1 MRKLFLYIVA
11 VILSISSYAQVTI
24 GTVNP
29 GPYGKGSSVCVPFR
43 LDATNWCGAP
53 NNKFELW
60 ISASGFTAN
69 DSIKIGTYNSAWARF
84 INGLIPA
91 NYATFGSHSYKVKTT
106 SPATEVISTGTI
118 SIVDATGPSAAVN
131 LATGQQG
138 TLTLV
143 ADTAYGGC
151 GTPSSLQL
159 NFFKNASN
167 ASTVTGSVYNES
179 SDNVSQSNLTF
190 TSGSA
195 TVVNLTT
202 AYYTLNVL
210 SVDANGNKSTRGYL
224 LTNTRTNLNIGVSGS
239 LQGCMPESLPIQISV
254 TGTSGIEFNHPS
266 SIYKINWGDNQVDS
280 FTHCDL
286 MSRRVGNTITLY
298 HDYLNASCG
307 QPNDRY
313 RLEISIKSGILSQ
326 TSGANGTSSCAI
338 QPTFPIET
346 FAYIYRKPIA
356 AFTSPAYACVNSSV
370 TFSNTTT
377 SGLNSNCADN
387 ADFTWT
393 INGVVVQGPGLTRN
407 LTHVFT
413 SPGQYTIE
421 LTSNNYTCDP
431 TTATRTIC
439 IEPIP
444 APAFDIMSGGVLAT
458 SICTGQI
465 LTLQD
470 NSNMVGLVC
479 KNPTYLWSVSPN
491 SGFSFVGGT
500 SASSTNPQI
509 QFSVAGTYT
518 ITQQIT
524 NSCGTRTT
532 SQTITVQG
540 TPSVTFPNTS
550 YIYCTLP
557 NPSLTA
563 DFSLSPHRP
572 TYSAAP
578 YAPTSFTWTVT
589 GTGVTGSDYAFVS
602 GTTSSSQFPIIQFT
616 SYKDYTITV
625 TVNGDCSGS
634 NSSTYTISVRE
645 IPVLTAPTAQSIC
658 SESAFT
664 SVVLSANLN
673 GTTFA
678 WTAAAT
684 NSITGFTTP
693 GSGGTINGVTLTNP
707 TNTSG
712 TVTYVITPTL
722 ATCNGATQNFVVTVN
737 PKPKI
742 ANATRVICSGETFTF
757 SATNNQPTTIVP
769 TNTTYTWTVV
779 DNANVTGESSQSSA
793 QSSVSQTLTNTTNVA
808 QQVVYTVTPTSGAT
822 GNCVGNTFTVT
833 VTINPKASISNL
845 TTQICSGQSFTVT
858 PGGGNDLIPSATLYS
873 WSAPTVTG
881 GLTGGAAASNQTT
894 VNGTLSNPT
903 SSAQT
908 ATYTVTPTSGN
919 CTGPTFTVTV
929 TVNPLP
935 TLSVTAT
942 PTAICTGQS
951 SQLSVTGADTYSWSP
966 ATGLS
971 ATTGTPVTATL
982 TNNTSSNTT
991 TTYTVTGTFTATG
1004 CIRSATT
1011 TITVY
1016 PLPTVN
1022 AGQDLTLCNQPIGT
1036 QLTGTPSGGTWSGT
1050 NITSGGVFTPNG
1062 TGTFTVTY
1070 SYTNPTT
1077 GCTNTDQAVI
1087 TVINPTNANAG
1098 ADRSFCLN
1106 SGNQTLTGT
1115 PNGGTWSGTNVT
1127 SAGVFSP
1134 TQVGS
1139 FTLTYSFG
1147 TGTCQTSDQ
1156 VVITVYES
1164 PVIPAQSQT
1173 ICSEGTFTVSPV
1185 DNGSTTI
1192 VPTNTTFT
1200 WTVATNTNVSGQ
1212 SAQATPQ
1219 SSISQ
1224 TLTNLTNVTQT
1235 VVYTVT
1241 PTSGAQGSCVG
1252 NTFTITVTVSPK
1264 PTINAQTTSSC
1275 SGTAFTFTPANGS
1288 GNIVPTNTTYIWT
1301 APTVTGGVTGGAS
1314 GSGSAITGTLTNP
1327 TNQPQT
1333 ATYTVT
1339 PTSGSCG
1346 GSAFTLTV
1354 TVNPKPVVPAQT
1366 QEICSGGT
1374 FTVTPTDNAPTTII
1388 PSNTTYTWTVATN
1401 ASVTGQSNQTNPQS
1415 SISQTLTN
1423 NTNQVQTVV
1432 YTVTP
1437 TSGAQGSCVGST
1449 FTITV
1454 TVNPKP
1460 VVPAQSQTI
1469 CSGGTFTVTPA
1480 NAQPTTIIPTGTTYT
1495 WTVVDN
1501 PNVTG
1506 ESDQA
1511 VPQSSISQTLTNAT
1525 NQSQQVVYTVTP
1537 TSGAQGGCVGSSFT
1551 LTVTLSSRPSIANK
1565 EATIC
1570 GGTAFTV
1577 SPQNGGS
1584 EVVPAG
1590 TVYTWTV
1597 VPNANVSGESNQAT
1611 PQSTISQTLTN
1622 TTNQVQ
1628 TVVYTVTPSVNGACA
1643 GNTFTV
1649 TVTVNPTPII
1659 PAQTQTIC
1667 SGGTFTVSPVDNGST
1682 TIVPS
1687 NTTYTWTVATNT
1699 NVSGQSAQATPQSS
1713 ISQTLTNLTNV
1724 TQTVVYTVTPTS
1736 GAQGSCVGSTFT
1748 ITVTVSPKPS
1758 INAQTTSSCSGTAFT
1773 FTPANGSGN
1782 IVPTNTSYTWTTPTV
1797 TGSVTGGASGSGTSI
1812 TGTLT
1817 NPTNQPQ
1824 TATYTVT
1831 PTSGSCGGSAFTLTV
1846 TVNPKPVVPAQTQE
1860 ICSGGTFTV
1869 SLTDNATTTIIP
1881 SNTTY
1886 TWTVAANANV
1896 SGQSAQASP
1905 QSSISQTL
1913 TNNTNQVQTVV
1924 YTVTPTSGAQGSCVG
1939 STFTITVTVNPK
1951 PVVPAQSQTI
1961 CSGGTFTVTPAN
1973 AQPTTIIPTGTT
1985 YTWTVVD
1992 NPNVTGESDQASPQS
2007 SISQTLT
2014 NATNQSQQVVYTVT
2028 PTSGAQGGCVGSP
2041 FTLTV
2046 TISPKPTVQDTTT
2059 AICSGA
2065 TFTVTPTGGNGNIVP
2080 VGTTYIWTFTN
2091 NPNVSG
2097 EAVNNTQSAS
2107 ITGTLTNNTNQVQTV
2122 VYTVTPSVNGACVG
2136 NTFTVTVTVNPKPV
2150 VPVQTQTICSGAT
2163 FTINPVNNQPTTIIP
2178 ANTTYTWTVQAN
2190 NNIIGE
2196 SNQSSPQSVISQQLT
2211 NTSTTVQTVIYTVT
2225 PTSGAQ
2231 GSCVGSTFTATI
2243 TVNPDAKAQ
2252 FNIDT
2257 TIGCVPYRLRDHITL
2272 VPHINA
2278 NNQPQFRWYAD
2289 GVLIGTGA
2297 TVPNYSITQPG
2308 DTVVLKLFAKS
2319 LHGCKDD
2326 SVSVTIYTIE
2336 QPQPS
2341 FTTSVDTACGPAT
2354 ILITNT
2360 TVPIGV
2366 INGSSYSWNFGN
2378 GQTST
2383 QVQPG
2388 NITFQ
2393 PHPNHT
2399 DTTYQITLTVTT
2411 PCQTLTYRDSV
2422 LIRPRPLALFQPD
2435 TTVYCSPATMRF
2447 RNNSRGVNNA
2457 AYGSANRY
2465 IWDWGDGRRD
2475 TVTDNRT
2482 MTKLYTTGFI
2492 DTITVKLYAYNEC
2505 GVDSFAVDVV
2515 LYPATI
2521 TPSLIV
2527 FGQNTYGCAPKPVTF
2542 VNNSVGGSSYTIDF
2556 GDGSPL
2562 YITNQSN
2569 DTITHVFVNPGTY
2582 TVSMRSQNTCTDT
2595 TVYQQINVYAS
2606 PTANF
2611 TTNQNIYCARDTVR
2625 ITNTST
2631 PTGLQYLWNM
2641 GDGSPTFTGVVNPTH
2656 IYTTAGTYTI
2666 TLIAT
2671 STFSAGA
2678 SCRDTL
2684 RRQVTINPVP
2694 TAAFSSNLS
2703 TYNCAPFTLS
2713 AYATPANFNSVEWY
2727 ILSASGSVLFSTT
2740 GFTLTHLIPTAGN
2753 YQLKMIGYNAQ
2764 GCRDSLTTPF
2774 TVHTAPSVSYA
2785 VADTVYCGPS
2795 ATVNFTNTSTYSGS
2809 GTTAYQWFVNGIAQS
2824 TNPTSFTHTFTIPGT
2839 ATTPLVYTVRLVA
2852 TASVTGCAPIYERT
2866 ITMLPAGQ
2874 VNQPLS
2880 QLVCNGNTV
2889 SQTTF
2894 STLNSGGTTTYSW
2907 INSLPPIGLSAS
2919 GNGNVPSFVAINN
2932 GLAPSIATVTVTPT
2946 FSFGGRSCVGS
2957 PKDYSITVNPPAQVD
2972 QPANLIV
2979 CNEQLTSVN
2988 FTSSN
2993 IGGTTT
2999 YSWTNN
3005 NPSIGILASN
3015 TGNIAVFYAINS
3027 GSSPVVATIVVTPS
3041 YTNGGVTCSGSSKTF
3056 TITVLPTAAMDQP
3069 ADQVVCSGS
3078 TVAYSF
3084 TSPVSGGTVSYRW
3097 VNSNPTIGLASAGT
3111 GNAGSF
3117 IATNT
3122 STTPA
3127 VATITVTPTFIY
3139 NGISCDGPSK
3149 TFTITVNPN
3158 GQVQQPQSQVK
3169 CNGDLALGTRFTTLQ
3184 SGGVV
3189 SYAWTNS
3196 TPSIGLA
3203 PFGTG
3208 DIDSFRVVNSGN
3220 APVIATINVV
3230 PTFTNGGI
3238 SCSGP
3243 SKSFTITVNPTA
3255 IVNAV
3260 AAIQVCDGVRTN
3272 PIVFTSPT
3280 TGGTIVYSWVN
3291 TNTAIGLAASGIGT
3305 IPSFTAINATS
3316 VPVIATITVTP
3327 TYTNAG
3333 VSCVGTPRSFTITV
3347 LPLPQ
3352 TRFRVTPDSACAP
3365 MVVTFTNLTQYA
3377 DTYQWLLNNIQ
3388 FSTLQNP
3395 PPMVLTQAG
3404 TTYTFTLI
3412 AGNAQ
3417 GGCGPTSFS
3426 YTVRTLPTPR
3436 AQFSVNTN
3444 TADTLFACKQLSV
3457 QINNSSYLNNPGN
3470 TTGLTYQ
3477 WYLNNQLQA
3486 VSLNPVFQL
3495 QNSSYTRDSLIVIKL
3510 IVSSG
3515 AGCIDSVKRWVR
3527 LYPEPLASFVMNG
3540 GNSDCAKPRFGLVKT
3555 VQNISQVK
3563 TPGQFSWSIY
3573 NRTAASPSHGVLISN
3588 LNAATPTFTF
3598 PDNLSA
3604 ADTTY
3609 DIRLRV
3615 TSPDGCSKDTVISQ
3629 VVFARPIVNFRV
3641 TDSVS
3646 CTGNLNV
3653 SFLDLSLSPTS
3664 SITARLW
3671 NFDDGGA
3678 VSTLPAVSH
3687 IYSNYGAY
3695 FPSLYVTNARG
3706 CISDTMRKRIVVFGA
3721 PVADFTASS
3730 PVCVGTPVTFTNISQ
3745 LGWGSTQFSQM
3756 QWDFGDG
3763 NTSTLIT
3770 PTHTYLN
3777 PGTYTVS
3784 LTVKSDSSCVAKTKT
3799 MTITISGKP
3808 KADFIY
3814 SNSCVGAPVQF
3825 TNLSTGGFGE
3835 SGYSVVGW
3843 SFGNGLES
3851 LQTNPVI
3858 TYQNPG
3864 TYTAQLIVSGISCP
3878 QLRDTARKT
3887 ITVTVPRRD
3896 SIYPRIFASKL
3907 NRFTMSAVPGGVSY
3921 LWVPPIGLSHP
3932 TRAVTD
3938 AYYLPADPQKILYT
3952 ISIKDTSGCVNNDQ
3966 QEVWIFDKPDVY
3978 APTAFTPNN
3987 DGAND
3992 VFIPFYINIKSL
4004 ESFRIFNR
4012 WGVKIFETNNMS
4024 KNWDGTINGVRAPL
4038 ETYTWVVECYDVNG
4052 VKITRKGMVSLIRN

>member
-1 MRKLFLYIVA
+1 MKKVYLYIVSLLVA
-11 VILSISSYAQVTI
+11 LNSFGQVTI

-43 LDATNWCGAP
+43 LDATNWCGGP
-53 NNKFELW
+53 TNKFELW
-60 ISASGFTAN
+60 ISASGFTTN
-69 DSIKIGTYNSAWARF
+69 DSIKIGTYNSSWARF

-91 NYATFGSHSYKVKTT
+91 NYSTFGSHSYKVKTT
-106 SPATEVISTGTI
+106 SPATEVLSTGTI

-143 ADTAYGGC
+143 ADTSYGGC

-179 SDNVSQSNLTF
+179 ADIVSQSNLTF

-195 TVVNLTT
+195 TVINLTT

-224 LTNTRTNLNIGVSGS
+224 LTNTKTNLNIGVSGS

-254 TGTSGIEFNHPS
+254 TGISGIESNHPAC
-266 SIYKINWGDNQVDS
+266 IYKINWGDNVIDS

-286 MSRRVGNTITLY
+286 MSRRIGNTITINHNY
-298 HDYLNASCG
+298 QNASCG
-307 QPNDRY
+307 LPNDRY
-313 RLEISIKSGILSQ
+313 RLEISVKSGILSQ

-346 FAYIYRKPIA
+346 FAYIYSKPIA

-393 INGVVVQGPGLTRN
+393 INGVVVQGPGPTRN

-413 SPGQYTIE
+413 SPGQYTVE

-458 SICTGQI
+458 SICTGQT

-500 SASSTNPQI
+500 TASSTNPQI

-589 GTGVTGSDYAFVS
+589 GTGVTSSDYAFVS

-625 TVNGDCSGS
+625 TVNGNCSGS

-645 IPVLTAPTAQSIC
+645 KPVLTAPTAQSIC

-678 WTAAAT
+678 WTVAAT

-712 TVTYVITPTL
+712 TVTYTITPTL

-742 ANATRVICSGETFTF
+742 ANTTRVICSGDAFTFTA
-757 SATNNQPTTIVP
+757 SNNPPTTIIP
-769 TNTTYTWTVV
+769 STTTYTWTVV
-779 DNANVTGESSQSSA
+779 DNANITGESNQSTP
-793 QSSVSQTLTNTTNVA
+793 QPNVSQTLTNTTNVA
-808 QQVVYTVTPTSGAT
+808 QQVVYTVTPTSTAT
-822 GNCVGNTFTVT
+822 GACVGNTFTITVT
-833 VTINPKASISNL
+833 VNPKASISDK
-845 TTQICSGQSFTVT
+845 TTQVCSGIGFTVT
-858 PGGGNDLIPSATLYS
+858 PGGGADLIPSATLYS

-894 VNGTLSNPT
+894 VNGTLTNPT
-903 SSAQT
+903 NSAQT

-935 TLSVTAT
+935 PLSVTAS

-951 SQLSVTGADTYSWSP
+951 SQLTATGADTYSWSP
-966 ATGLS
+966 STGLS
-971 ATTGTPVTATL
+971 ATTGSPVTATL
-982 TNNTSSNTT
+982 TNNTNSNTT
-991 TTYTVTGTFTATG
+991 TTYTITGTFTATG
-1004 CIRSATT
+1004 CTKNVTT

-1050 NITSGGVFTPNG
+1050 NITSSGLFTPNG
-1062 TGTFTVTY
+1062 TGSFTVTY

-1087 TVINPTNANAG
+1087 TVINPTNADAG
-1098 ADRSFCLN
+1098 VDRSFCAN
-1106 SGNQTLTGT
+1106 SGSQTLTGT
-1115 PNGGTWSGTNVT
+1115 PNGGTWSGSAYVT

-1134 TQVGS
+1134 TQVGTY
-1139 FTLTYSFG
+1139 TLTYSFG
-1147 TGTCQTSDQ
+1147 TGTCLTSDQ
-1156 VVITVYES
+1156 MVVTVNPK
-1164 PVIPAQSQT
+1164 PVVPAQTQT
-1173 ICSEGTFTVSPV
+1173 ICSEGTFTVTPV
-1185 DNGSTTI
+1185 DNAPTTI
-1192 VPTNTTFT
+1192 IPTNTTYT
-1200 WTVATNTNVSGQ
+1200 WTVATNTNVTGQ
-1212 SAQATPQ
+1212 SNQPTAQ

-1224 TLTNLTNVTQT
+1224 TLTNLTNQVQT

-1252 NTFTITVTVSPK
+1252 NTFTITVTVNPK
-1264 PTINAQTTSSC
+1264 PSINAQTTSSC
-1275 SGTAFTFTPANGS
+1275 SGAGFSFAPANGS
-1288 GNIVPTNTTYIWT
+1288 GNIVPTNTTYTWT

-1346 GSAFTLTV
+1346 GSSFTLTV
-1354 TVNPKPVVPAQT
+1354 TINPKPFVPAQT
-1366 QEICSGGT
+1366 ETICSGGT
-1374 FTVTPTDNAPTTII
+1374 FTVSPVDNAPTTII
-1388 PSNTTYTWTVATN
+1388 PANTRYTWTVATN
-1401 ASVTGQSNQTNPQS
+1401 ASVTGQSNQATPQS

-1423 NTNQVQTVV
+1423 LTNQVQTVV

-1437 TSGAQGSCVGST
+1437 TSGAQGGCVGST

-1460 VVPAQSQTI
+1460 VLPAQTQTI
-1469 CSGGTFTVTPA
+1469 CSGGTFTLTPA
-1480 NAQPTTIIPTGTTYT
+1480 NAQPTTIIPANTTYT

-1501 PNVTG
+1501 PSVTG

-1511 VPQSSISQTLTNAT
+1511 SPQSSISQTLTNTT

-1537 TSGAQGGCVGSSFT
+1537 TSGAQGGC
-1551 LTVTLSSRPSIANK
+1551 L
-1565 EATIC
+1565 
-1570 GGTAFTV
+1570 
-1577 SPQNGGS
+1577 
-1584 EVVPAG
+1584 
-1590 TVYTWTV
+1590 
-1597 VPNANVSGESNQAT
+1597 
-1611 PQSTISQTLTN
+1611 
-1622 TTNQVQ
+1622 
-1628 TVVYTVTPSVNGACA
+1628 
-1643 GNTFTV
+1643 GNT
-1649 TVTVNPTPII
+1649 
-1659 PAQTQTIC
+1659 
-1667 SGGTFTVSPVDNGST
+1667 
-1682 TIVPS
+1682 
-1687 NTTYTWTVATNT
+1687 
-1699 NVSGQSAQATPQSS
+1699 
-1713 ISQTLTNLTNV
+1713 
-1724 TQTVVYTVTPTS
+1724 
-1736 GAQGSCVGSTFT
+1736 
-1748 ITVTVSPKPS
+1748 
-1758 INAQTTSSCSGTAFT
+1758 
-1773 FTPANGSGN
+1773 
-1782 IVPTNTSYTWTTPTV
+1782 
-1797 TGSVTGGASGSGTSI
+1797 
-1812 TGTLT
+1812 
-1817 NPTNQPQ
+1817 
-1824 TATYTVT
+1824 
-1831 PTSGSCGGSAFTLTV
+1831 FTLTV
-1846 TVNPKPVVPAQTQE
+1846 TV
-1860 ICSGGTFTV
+1860 
-1869 SLTDNATTTIIP
+1869 
-1881 SNTTY
+1881 
-1886 TWTVAANANV
+1886 
-1896 SGQSAQASP
+1896 
-1905 QSSISQTL
+1905 
-1913 TNNTNQVQTVV
+1913 
-1924 YTVTPTSGAQGSCVG
+1924 
-1939 STFTITVTVNPK
+1939 
-1951 PVVPAQSQTI
+1951 
-1961 CSGGTFTVTPAN
+1961 
-1973 AQPTTIIPTGTT
+1973 
-1985 YTWTVVD
+1985 
-1992 NPNVTGESDQASPQS
+1992 
-2007 SISQTLT
+2007 
-2014 NATNQSQQVVYTVT
+2014 
-2028 PTSGAQGGCVGSP
+2028 
-2041 FTLTV
+2041 
-2046 TISPKPTVQDTTT
+2046 SPKPTVQDTTT
-2059 AICSGA
+2059 TICSGA
-2065 TFTVTPTGGNGNIVP
+2065 TFTVTPIGGNGNIVP

-2107 ITGTLTNNTNQVQTV
+2107 ISGTLTNNTNQVQTV
-2122 VYTVTPSVNGACVG
+2122 VYTVTPSVNGACIG

-2150 VPVQTQTICSGAT
+2150 VPAQTQTICSEGT

-2178 ANTTYTWTVQAN
+2178 ANTTYTWTVALN
-2190 NNIIGE
+2190 NNILGE
-2196 SNQSSPQSVISQQLT
+2196 SNQTNPQSVISQQLT
-2211 NTSTTVQTVIYTVT
+2211 NTSTSVQTVLYTII

-2231 GSCVGSTFTATI
+2231 GNCVGSSFNATI
-2243 TVNPDAKAQ
+2243 TVNPDARAQ

-2257 TIGCVPYRLRDHITL
+2257 TIGCVPYRLRDHVTL
-2272 VPHINA
+2272 VPHTNA
-2278 NNQPQFRWYAD
+2278 NSQPEFMWYAD

-2297 TVPNYSITQPG
+2297 TVPNYSITQPA
-2308 DTVVLKLFAKS
+2308 DTVVLKLFARS
-2319 LHGCKDD
+2319 LHGCKND
-2326 SVSVTIYTIE
+2326 SVSVTIYTIQ

-2341 FTTSVDTACGPAT
+2341 FTLSRDTACGPAS

-2360 TVPIGV
+2360 TVPLNV
-2366 INGSSYSWNFGN
+2366 INGSTYSWNFGN

-2388 NITFQ
+2388 SIVFQ
-2393 PHPNHT
+2393 PNPTRT
-2399 DTTYQITLTVTT
+2399 DTTYIITLSVTT

-2422 LIRPRPLALFQPD
+2422 LIRPQPLALFQPD
-2435 TTVYCSPATMRF
+2435 TTVYCSPANMRF

-2457 AYGSANRY
+2457 AYGASNKY

-2475 TVTDNRT
+2475 TVLDNRT

-2542 VNNSVGGSSYTIDF
+2542 VNNSVGGSSYTINF

-2562 YITNQSN
+2562 YITNRSN
-2569 DTITHVFVNPGTY
+2569 DTINHVFVNPGTY

-2656 IYTTAGTYTI
+2656 IYSTAGTYTI

-2671 STFSAGA
+2671 STFNAGA

-2684 RRQVTINPVP
+2684 QRQVTINPVP

-2727 ILSASGSVLFSTT
+2727 VLSSSGSVLFSTT

-2753 YQLKMIGYNAQ
+2753 YQVKMIGYNAQ

-2774 TVHTAPSVSYA
+2774 TVHVAPLVSFSVP
-2785 VADTVYCGPS
+2785 DTVYCGSS

-2809 GTTAYQWFVNGIAQS
+2809 GTTAYQWYVNGTLQS
-2824 TNPTSFTHTFTIPGT
+2824 TSPTAFSYLFTIPT
-2839 ATTPLVYTVRLVA
+2839 SATTPLVYTVRLVA

-2866 ITMLPAGQ
+2866 ITLLPAGQ
-2874 VNQPLS
+2874 VNQPAN
-2880 QLVCNGNTV
+2880 QLVCNGNSV
-2889 SQTTF
+2889 PQTSF
-2894 STLNSGGTTTYSW
+2894 STLNTGGTTTYAW
-2907 INSLPPIGLSAS
+2907 TNSLAAIGLTATGAGS
-2919 GNGNVPSFVAINN
+2919 VPSFTAINT
-2932 GLAPSIATVTVTPT
+2932 GFSPSIATVTVTPT
-2946 FSFGGRSCVGS
+2946 FAFGGRSCVGS
-2957 PKDYSITVNPPAQVD
+2957 PKDYTITVNPPAQVD

-2979 CNEQLTSVN
+2979 CNGQLTSVN
-2988 FTSSN
+2988 FTTSN
-2993 IGGTTT
+2993 TSGTTT

-3027 GSSPVVATIVVTPS
+3027 GTSPVVATITVTPS
-3041 YTNGGVTCSGSSKTF
+3041 YTNGGLTCTGSSKTF
-3056 TITVLPTAAMDQP
+3056 TITVLPTAEMDQP
-3069 ADQVVCSGS
+3069 ANQVACSGS
-3078 TVAYSF
+3078 TVSF
-3084 TSPVSGGTVSYRW
+3084 SFASPVTGGTVSYRW
-3097 VNSNPTIGLASAGT
+3097 VNSNPTIGLAATGT
-3111 GNAGSF
+3111 GSSGSF

-3122 STTPA
+3122 SNSPA
-3127 VATITVTPTFIY
+3127 TATITVTPTFTF
-3139 NGISCDGPSK
+3139 NGRSCDGPTK
-3149 TFTITVNPN
+3149 TFTITINPN
-3158 GQVQQPQSQVK
+3158 GQVVQPQSQVK
-3169 CNGDLALGTRFTTLQ
+3169 CNGDLALGTQFTTLL
-3184 SGGVV
+3184 SGGNVTY
-3189 SYAWTNS
+3189 SWTNS

-3208 DIDSFRVVNSGN
+3208 NIDSFRVVNTGN
-3220 APVIATINVV
+3220 APVVATITVT
-3230 PTFTNGGI
+3230 PTFTNGGV
-3238 SCSGP
+3238 SCVGP

-3255 IVNAV
+3255 TVNPV

-3272 PIVFTSPT
+3272 PIQFTSPT
-3280 TGGTIVYSWVN
+3280 TGGTIIYSWVN
-3291 TNTAIGLAASGIGT
+3291 SNTAIGLGTSGVGN
-3305 IPSFTAINATS
+3305 IPSFTAINSTS
-3316 VPVIATITVTP
+3316 VPIIATITVTP
-3327 TYTNAG
+3327 TYSNG
-3333 VSCVGTPRSFTITV
+3333 GISCTGTPRSFTITV

-3377 DTYQWLLNNIQ
+3377 DTYQWLLNNVQ
-3388 FSTLQNP
+3388 FSTLQTP
-3395 PPMVLTQAG
+3395 PPMILSQAG

-3436 AQFSVNTN
+3436 GQFSVNAN
-3444 TADTLFACKQLSV
+3444 TADTLFACKQLTA
-3457 QINNSSYLNNPGN
+3457 QINNNSYLNSPGN
-3470 TTGLTYQ
+3470 VSGLTYQ
-3477 WYLNNQLQA
+3477 WYLNNQLFSTA
-3486 VSLNPVFQL
+3486 LNPVFQL
-3495 QNSSYTRDSLIVIKL
+3495 QNNSNVRDSLIIIKL
-3510 IVSSG
+3510 LVSSG
-3515 AGCIDSVKRWVR
+3515 AGCIDSVKKWVR
-3527 LYPEPLASFVMNG
+3527 LYPEPFASFIING

-3555 VQNISQVK
+3555 IQNTSLVK
-3563 TPGQFSWSIY
+3563 APGQYAWSIY
-3573 NRTAASPSHGVLISN
+3573 NRTAASPANGVIISN
-3588 LNAATPTFTF
+3588 ASAVTPTFTF

-3615 TSPDGCSKDTVISQ
+3615 TSPDGCVKDTVISQ
-3629 VVFARPIVNFRV
+3629 VVFARPIVNYRI

-3646 CTGNLNV
+3646 CTGTLNV
-3653 SFLDLSLSPTS
+3653 SFLDLSTSPTS

-3678 VSTLPAVSH
+3678 ISTLPAVLH
-3687 IYSNYGAY
+3687 TYSQYGVY
-3695 FPSLYVTNARG
+3695 YPSLYVTNARG
-3706 CISDTMRKRIVVFGA
+3706 CVSDTMKKRIIVFGA
-3721 PVADFTASS
+3721 PVADFTVTS
-3730 PVCVGTPVTFTNISQ
+3730 PVCVGTPITFTNTSQ
-3745 LGWGSTQFSQM
+3745 LGWGSTQFSQL

-3763 NTSTLIT
+3763 TVSTAVT
-3770 PTHTYLN
+3770 PTHTYN
-3777 PGTYTVS
+3777 QPGTYTVS
-3784 LTVKSDSSCVAKTKT
+3784 LTVKSDSSCVANTKT
-3799 MTITISGKP
+3799 RTVTISGKP

-3814 SNSCVGAPVQF
+3814 SNSCVGAPIQF

-3835 SGYSVVGW
+3835 NGFTVVGW
-3843 SFGNGLES
+3843 NFGNGSQS
-3851 LQTNPVI
+3851 LQTNPII
-3858 TYQNPG
+3858 TYQSPG
-3864 TYTAQLIVSGISCP
+3864 TYTVQLIVGGVACP
-3878 QLRDTARKT
+3878 QLRDTIRKA
-3887 ITVTVPRRD
+3887 INITVPRRD

-3921 LWVPPIGLSHP
+3921 LWTPPLGLSHP
-3932 TRAVTD
+3932 TRAITD

-3952 ISIKDTSGCVNNDQ
+3952 ITIRDTSGCVNNDQ
-3966 QEVWIFDKPDVY
+3966 QEVWIFEKPDVY
-3978 APTAFTPNN
+3978 APTAFTPNG

-3992 VFIPFYINIKSL
+3992 IFIPFYINIKSL

-4012 WGVKIFETNNMS
+4012 WGVKIFETNDMS
-4024 KNWDGTINGVRAPL
+4024 KHWDGTINGSRAPL
-4038 ETYTWVVECYDVNG
+4038 ETYSWVVECYDVNG
-4052 VKITRKGMVSLIRN
+4052 VKIVRKGMVSLLRY

>member
-1252 NTFTITVTVSPK
+1252 STFTITVTVSPK

-1460 VVPAQSQTI
+1460 VLPAQAETI
-1469 CSGGTFTVTPA
+1469 CSGGTFTLTPA

-1551 LTVTLSSRPSIANK
+1551 LTVT
-1565 EATIC
+1565 
-1570 GGTAFTV
+1570 
-1577 SPQNGGS
+1577 
-1584 EVVPAG
+1584 
-1590 TVYTWTV
+1590 
-1597 VPNANVSGESNQAT
+1597 
-1611 PQSTISQTLTN
+1611 
-1622 TTNQVQ
+1622 
-1628 TVVYTVTPSVNGACA
+1628 
-1643 GNTFTV
+1643 
-1649 TVTVNPTPII
+1649 
-1659 PAQTQTIC
+1659 
-1667 SGGTFTVSPVDNGST
+1667 
-1682 TIVPS
+1682 
-1687 NTTYTWTVATNT
+1687 
-1699 NVSGQSAQATPQSS
+1699 
-1713 ISQTLTNLTNV
+1713 
-1724 TQTVVYTVTPTS
+1724 
-1736 GAQGSCVGSTFT
+1736 
-1748 ITVTVSPKPS
+1748 VSPKPS
-1758 INAQTTSSCSGTAFT
+1758 I
-1773 FTPANGSGN
+1773 
-1782 IVPTNTSYTWTTPTV
+1782 
-1797 TGSVTGGASGSGTSI
+1797 
-1812 TGTLT
+1812 
-1817 NPTNQPQ
+1817 
-1824 TATYTVT
+1824 
-1831 PTSGSCGGSAFTLTV
+1831 
-1846 TVNPKPVVPAQTQE
+1846 
-1860 ICSGGTFTV
+1860 
-1869 SLTDNATTTIIP
+1869 TDKT
-1881 SNTTY
+1881 
-1886 TWTVAANANV
+1886 
-1896 SGQSAQASP
+1896 
-1905 QSSISQTL
+1905 
-1913 TNNTNQVQTVV
+1913 
-1924 YTVTPTSGAQGSCVG
+1924 
-1939 STFTITVTVNPK
+1939 
-1951 PVVPAQSQTI
+1951 
-1961 CSGGTFTVTPAN
+1961 
-1973 AQPTTIIPTGTT
+1973 
-1985 YTWTVVD
+1985 D
-1992 NPNVTGESDQASPQS
+1992 
-2007 SISQTLT
+2007 
-2014 NATNQSQQVVYTVT
+2014 
-2028 PTSGAQGGCVGSP
+2028 
-2041 FTLTV
+2041 
-2046 TISPKPTVQDTTT
+2046 

-2388 NITFQ
+2388 SIVFQ
-2393 PHPNHT
+2393 PNPTRT
-2399 DTTYQITLTVTT
+2399 DTTYIITLSVTT

-2422 LIRPRPLALFQPD
+2422 LIRPQPLALFQPD
-2435 TTVYCSPATMRF
+2435 TTVYCSPANMRF

-2457 AYGSANRY
+2457 AYGASNKY

-2475 TVTDNRT
+2475 TVLDNRT

>member
-1 MRKLFLYIVA
+1 M
-11 VILSISSYAQVTI
+11 
-24 GTVNP
+24 
-29 GPYGKGSSVCVPFR
+29 PFR
-43 LDATNWCGAP
+43 LDATNWCGNP
-53 NNKFELW
+53 DNKFELW
-60 ISASGFTAN
+60 ISRSGFTTN
-69 DSIKIGTYNSAWARF
+69 DEVLIGTYNATWARF

-91 NYATFGSHSYKVKTT
+91 NYSTFGSHSFKVKTT
-106 SPATEVISTGTI
+106 SPASEVISTGTI
-118 SIVDATGPSAAVN
+118 SIVDATGPSASVN
-131 LATGQQG
+131 LASGQQSS
-138 TLTLV
+138 LTLV

-151 GTPSSLQL
+151 GTPSSLAL
-159 NFFKNASN
+159 NFYKNGSN
-167 ASTVTGSVYNES
+167 SATVTGSVYNES
-179 SDNVSQSNLTF
+179 ADVSSQSNLTF
-190 TSGSA
+190 SSSSPT
-195 TVVNLTT
+195 TVNLTN
-202 AYYTLNVL
+202 AYYTLQVL
-210 SVDANGNKSTRGYL
+210 SVDANGNKSTKGYL
-224 LTNTRTNLNIGVSGS
+224 LTNTKTNLNIGVVGY
-239 LQGCMPESLPIQISV
+239 LQGCMPDSLPIQISV
-254 TGTSGIEFNHPS
+254 DGISGIQTNHPA
-266 SIYKINWGDNQVDS
+266 SIYKINWGDGSPIDS

-286 MSRRVGNTITLY
+286 MSRRVGNTITVY
-298 HDYLNASCG
+298 HYYTSSSCG
-307 QPNDRY
+307 QTDNRY
-313 RLEISIKSGILSQ
+313 RVVISVKSGLLSQ
-326 TSGANGTSSCAI
+326 TASANGANSCAI

-346 FAYIYRKPIA
+346 FAFIYRKPIA
-356 AFTSPAYACVNSSV
+356 AFTSPQYACVNSTV
-370 TFSNTTT
+370 TFANTTV
-377 SGLNSNCADN
+377 SGLSNNCTDQ
-387 ADFTWT
+387 ADFTWS
-393 INGVVVQGPGLTRN
+393 INGTVVQGPGPTRN
-407 LTHVFT
+407 LTHIFT
-413 SPGQYTIE
+413 TPGQYTIE

-431 TTATRTIC
+431 TTVSRTIC
-439 IEPIP
+439 IEPVP
-444 APAFDIMSGGVLAT
+444 VPSFTMLSGGNTVT
-458 SICTGQI
+458 TICTGQT

-479 KNPTYLWSVSPN
+479 KNPTYQWSISPN

-500 SASSTNPQI
+500 TASSANPQI
-509 QFSVAGTYT
+509 QFSAAGTYT

-524 NSCGTRTT
+524 NSCGTQSA
-532 SQTITVQG
+532 SQQITVNG
-540 TPSVTFPNTS
+540 APSVTFPNS
-550 YIYCTLP
+550 SFIYCTLP
-557 NPSLTA
+557 SPSLTV
-563 DFSLSPHRP
+563 DFSQSPHRP
-572 TYSAAP
+572 TYSTGLLTP
-578 YAPTSFTWTVT
+578 SGYTWTVS
-589 GTGVTGSDYAFVS
+589 GTGVTSSDYAFVS
-602 GTTSSSQFPIIQFT
+602 NTSSTSQYPQIQFT
-616 SYKDYTITV
+616 SFKNYTV
-625 TVNGDCSGS
+625 TVTVASNCSGG
-634 NSSTYTISVRE
+634 NTSTYTISIRE
-645 IPVLTAPTAQSIC
+645 KPVLTAPTAQSIC
-658 SESAFT
+658 SEASFT
-664 SVVLSANLN
+664 SVVLSSNLT
-673 GTTFA
+673 GTAFA
-678 WTAAAT
+678 WTASAT
-684 NSITGFTTP
+684 NTITGFTTP
-693 GSGGTINGVTLTNP
+693 GSGGTITGVTLTNP

-737 PKPKI
+737 PKPRI

-769 TNTTYTWTVV
+769 ANTTYTWTVV
-779 DNANVTGESSQSSA
+779 DNANVTGESNQSSA
-793 QSSVSQTLTNTTNVA
+793 QPAVSQTLTNTTNVA

-822 GNCVGNTFTVT
+822 GNCVGNTFTLT

-845 TTQICSGQSFTVT
+845 TTQICSGQTFTVT
-858 PGGGNDLIPSATLYS
+858 PGSGNDLIPSATLYS
-873 WSAPTVTG
+873 WSAPIVTG

-894 VNGTLSNPT
+894 VNGTLTNPT

-919 CTGPTFTVTV
+919 CIGPTFTVTV

-935 TLSVTAT
+935 SLTVSAT
-942 PTAICTGQS
+942 PSAICTGQS

-982 TNNTSSNTT
+982 TNNTGSNTT

-1050 NITSGGVFTPNG
+1050 NISSGGVFTPNG

-1115 PNGGTWSGTNVT
+1115 PSGGTWSGTNVT

-1164 PVIPAQSQT
+1164 PIIPAQTQT
-1173 ICSEGTFTVSPV
+1173 ICSGGTFTVSPV

-1192 VPTNTTFT
+1192 VPSNTTYT

-1212 SAQATPQ
+1212 SAQATAQ
-1219 SSISQ
+1219 TTISQ

-1252 NTFTITVTVSPK
+1252 STFTITVTVSPK

-1275 SGTAFTFTPANGS
+1275 SGTAFTFAPANGS
-1288 GNIVPTNTTYIWT
+1288 GNIVPSNTTYTWT
-1301 APTVTGGVTGGAS
+1301 APTVTGNLAGGS
-1314 GSGSAITGTLTNP
+1314 NGSGTSITGTLTNP
-1327 TNQPQT
+1327 TNTPQT

-1354 TVNPKPVVPAQT
+1354 TINPKPVVPAQT
-1366 QEICSGGT
+1366 QTICSGGT
-1374 FTVTPTDNAPTTII
+1374 FTVSLTDNAPTTII
-1388 PSNTTYTWTVATN
+1388 PSNTTYTWTVAAN
-1401 ASVTGQSNQTNPQS
+1401 ANVSGQSNQATAQAT
-1415 SISQTLTN
+1415 ISQTLTN
-1423 NTNQVQTVV
+1423 LTNQVQTVV

-1469 CSGGTFTVTPA
+1469 CSGGTFTVAPT

-1506 ESDQA
+1506 ESNQA
-1511 VPQSSISQTLTNAT
+1511 TPQSSISQTLTNAT

-1551 LTVTLSSRPSIANK
+1551 LTVTLSSRPSIADK
-1565 EATIC
+1565 ETTIC

-1584 EVVPAG
+1584 EIVPAG

-1611 PQSTISQTLTN
+1611 AQATISQTLTN
-1622 TTNQVQ
+1622 NTNQVQ
-1628 TVVYTVTPSVNGACA
+1628 TVVYTVTPSVNGACT

-1649 TVTVNPTPII
+1649 TVTVNSTPVV

-1699 NVSGQSAQATPQSS
+1699 NVSGQSAQATAQTT

-1748 ITVTVSPKPS
+1748 ITVTVSPKPT

-1773 FTPANGSGN
+1773 FAPANGSGN
-1782 IVPTNTSYTWTTPTV
+1782 IVPSNTTYTWTAPTV
-1797 TGSVTGGASGSGTSI
+1797 TGNLAGGSNGSGTSI

-1817 NPTNQPQ
+1817 NPTNTPQ

-1846 TVNPKPVVPAQTQE
+1846 TINPKPVVPAQTQT

-1869 SLTDNATTTIIP
+1869 SLTDNAPTTIIP

-1896 SGQSAQASP
+1896 SGQSNQATAQAT
-1905 QSSISQTL
+1905 ISQTL
-1913 TNNTNQVQTVV
+1913 TNLTNQVQTVV

-1961 CSGGTFTVTPAN
+1961 CSGGTFTVAPTN

-1992 NPNVTGESDQASPQS
+1992 NPNVTGESNQATPQS

-2028 PTSGAQGGCVGSP
+2028 PTSGAQGGCVGSS

-2046 TISPKPTVQDTTT
+2046 TISPKPSVQNQTT
-2059 AICSGA
+2059 AICSGLG
-2065 TFTVTPTGGNGNIVP
+2065 FTVTPVQGNGNIIP
-2080 VGTTYIWTFTN
+2080 TGTTYTWVFTD
-2091 NPNVSG
+2091 NPNVTG
-2097 EAVNNTQSAS
+2097 EANNATQATS
-2107 ITGTLTNNTNQVQTV
+2107 ITGTLTNLTNQVQTV

-2150 VPVQTQTICSGAT
+2150 LPAQIQTICTGGT
-2163 FTINPVNNQPTTIIP
+2163 FLITPVNAQPTTIIP
-2178 ANTTYTWTVQAN
+2178 INTTYTWTVAAN
-2190 NNIIGE
+2190 TNVSGQ
-2196 SNQSSPQSVISQQLT
+2196 SNQVTAQSSISQTLI
-2211 NTSTTVQTVIYTVT
+2211 NSTVQPQQVIYTVT

-2231 GSCVGSTFTATI
+2231 GSCVGSTFTSTI
-2243 TVNPDAKAQ
+2243 TVNPDAKAAY
-2252 FNIDT
+2252 NIDT
-2257 TIGCVPYRLRDHITL
+2257 TIGCVIYRLRDHITL
-2272 VPHINA
+2272 VPNVNA
-2278 NNQPQFRWYAD
+2278 NSQPDFKWYAN
-2289 GVLIGTGA
+2289 GTLIGTGV
-2297 TVPNYSITQPG
+2297 TVPTYSITQPG
-2308 DTVVLKLFAKS
+2308 STVIVKLFAKS
-2319 LHGCKDD
+2319 LYGCKDD
-2326 SVSVTIYTIE
+2326 SISRTIYTIQ

-2341 FTTSVDTACGPAT
+2341 FTTSLDTACGPAT
-2354 ILITNT
+2354 VLFTNS
-2360 TVPIGV
+2360 TVPINV
-2366 INGSSYSWNFGN
+2366 INGSTYSWSFGN

-2388 NITFQ
+2388 NIVFQ
-2393 PHPNHT
+2393 PHPNRT

-2542 VNNSVGGSSYTIDF
+2542 VNNSVGGSSYTINF

-2562 YITNQSN
+2562 YITNRSN
-2569 DTITHVFVNPGTY
+2569 DTLTHTFVNPGTY
-2582 TVSMRSQNTCTDT
+2582 TVSMRAQNTCTDT

-2611 TTNQNIYCARDTVR
+2611 STNQNIYCARDTVKT
-2625 ITNTST
+2625 TNTSL
-2631 PTGLQYLWNM
+2631 PSGLQYLWNF
-2641 GDGSPTFTGVVNPTH
+2641 GDGSPTQTGVINPTH
-2656 IYTTAGTYTI
+2656 IYSTAGTYTI

-2671 STFSAGA
+2671 STFNAGA
-2678 SCRDTL
+2678 SCRDTS
-2684 RRQVTINPVP
+2684 RKQVTIHPVP
-2694 TAAFSSNLS
+2694 TAAFSSNIS
-2703 TYNCAPFTLS
+2703 AYNCAPFTLS
-2713 AYATPANFNSVEWY
+2713 TYATPANFNSVEWFV
-2727 ILSASGSVLFSTT
+2727 LSATGTVLYSTT
-2740 GFTLTHLIPTAGN
+2740 GFYMSHTLPVAGN
-2753 YQLKMIGYNAQ
+2753 YQVKMIGYNIQ

-2774 TVHTAPSVSYA
+2774 TVHTAPIVSYS
-2785 VADTVYCGPS
+2785 VPDTVYCGPS
-2795 ATVNFTNTSTYSGS
+2795 ATVNFTNASTYTGS
-2809 GTTAYQWFVNGIAQS
+2809 GTAAYQWFVNGTLQS
-2824 TNPTSFTHTFTIPGT
+2824 TSATNFTHTFTIPT
-2839 ATTPLVYTVRLVA
+2839 AATSPLVYTIRLVA

-2866 ITMLPAGQ
+2866 ITMLPVGQ
-2874 VNQPLS
+2874 VNQPLN
-2880 QLVCNGNTV
+2880 QLVCSGNSV
-2889 SQTTF
+2889 AQTAF
-2894 STLNSGGTTTYSW
+2894 STINTGGTTSYGW
-2907 INSLPPIGLSAS
+2907 VNSLTSIGLSAS
-2919 GNGNVPSFVAINN
+2919 GTGVVPSFTAVNG
-2932 GLAPSIATVTVTPT
+2932 GLAQSIATVTVTPT
-2946 FSFGGRSCVGS
+2946 FSFGGRSCLGS
-2957 PKDYSITVNPPAQVD
+2957 TKDYTITVNPPAQVD

-2979 CNEQLTSVN
+2979 CNGQLTSVN

-2999 YSWTNN
+2999 YSWTNT

-3015 TGNIAVFYAINS
+3015 TGSIAVFYAINS

-3069 ADQVVCSGS
+3069 ADQVTCNGS
-3078 TVAYSF
+3078 TVSYNF
-3084 TSPVSGGTVSYRW
+3084 TSSVTGGTVTYRW
-3097 VNSNPTIGLASAGT
+3097 VNSNPTIGLAASGNTSAG
-3111 GNAGSF
+3111 NF

-3122 STTPA
+3122 LNTPA
-3127 VATITVTPTFIY
+3127 TATITVTPTFTF
-3139 NGISCDGPSK
+3139 NGRSCDGPSK

-3184 SGGVV
+3184 SGGIV
-3189 SYAWTNS
+3189 SYAWTNT

-3208 DIDSFRVVNSGN
+3208 DIDSFRVVNTGV
-3220 APVIATINVV
+3220 APVIATITVT
-3230 PTFTNGGI
+3230 PTFTNLGVG
-3238 SCSGP
+3238 CVGP
-3243 SKSFTITVNPTA
+3243 AKTFTITVNPTA
-3255 IVNAV
+3255 TVT
-3260 AAIQVCDGVRTN
+3260 AIPNMQVCDGVRTN
-3272 PIVFTSPT
+3272 PVTFTSPT
-3280 TGGTIVYSWVN
+3280 TGGTIVYSWTN
-3291 TNTAIGLAASGIGT
+3291 SNTAIGLGASGIGT

-3316 VPVIATITVTP
+3316 VPILATITVTP
-3327 TYTNAG
+3327 TYTNGG

-3377 DTYQWLLNNIQ
+3377 DTYQWLLNNVQ
-3388 FSTLQNP
+3388 FSTLQTP

-3417 GGCGPTSFS
+3417 GGCGPTSFT

-3436 AQFSVNTN
+3436 AQFSVNAN
-3444 TADTLFACKQLSV
+3444 PADTLFACKQLTV
-3457 QINNSSYLNNPGN
+3457 QVNNSSYLNSPGN
-3470 TTGLTYQ
+3470 TSGLTYQ

-3486 VSLNPVFQL
+3486 TSLNPVFQL
-3495 QNSSYTRDSLIVIKL
+3495 QNTSYTRDSLIVIKL
-3510 IVSSG
+3510 LVSSG
-3515 AGCIDSVKRWVR
+3515 AGCIDSIKRWVR
-3527 LYPEPLASFVMNG
+3527 LYPEPLASFSLNG
-3540 GNSDCAKPRFGLVKT
+3540 GNSDCAKPRFGLTKT
-3555 VQNISQVK
+3555 VQNNSLVK
-3563 TPGQFSWSIY
+3563 APGQFIWSIY
-3573 NRTAASPSHGVLISN
+3573 NRTSASPSHGVLISN
-3588 LNAATPTFTF
+3588 VNAVTPTFTF
-3598 PDNLSA
+3598 PDNISA

-3609 DIRLRV
+3609 DIKLRV
-3615 TSPDGCSKDTVISQ
+3615 ISPDGCTKDTIVSQ
-3629 VVFARPIVNFRV
+3629 VVFARPIVNYRI

-3646 CTGNLNV
+3646 CTGSLNV

-3678 VSTLPAVSH
+3678 ISTLPAVLH
-3687 IYSNYGAY
+3687 IYSHYGVY
-3695 FPSLYVTNARG
+3695 YPSLYVTNARG
-3706 CISDTMRKRIVVFGA
+3706 CVSDTMRKRIIVFGA
-3721 PVADFTASS
+3721 PVANFTASS
-3730 PVCVGTPVTFTNISQ
+3730 PVCVGTPVTFTNASQ
-3745 LGWGSTQFSQM
+3745 LGWGSTQFTQL

-3763 NTSTLIT
+3763 NVSTATT
-3770 PTHTYLN
+3770 PTHIYTA

-3784 LTVKSDSSCVAKTKT
+3784 LTVKSDSSCVTNTKT

-3808 KADFIY
+3808 KADFTY
-3814 SNSCVGAPVQF
+3814 SNSCVGSPIQF

-3843 SFGNGLES
+3843 NFGNGQQS

-3858 TYQNPG
+3858 TYQSPG
-3864 TYTAQLIVSGISCP
+3864 TYTVQLIVSGVSCP
-3878 QLRDTARKT
+3878 QLRDTVRKSLT
-3887 ITVTVPRRD
+3887 ITLPRRD

-3921 LWVPPIGLSHP
+3921 LWTPPIGLSHP
-3932 TRAVTD
+3932 TRAITD
-3938 AYYLPADPQKILYT
+3938 AYYLPADPQKITYIIT
-3952 ISIKDTSGCVNNDQ
+3952 IKDTSGCVNNDQ
-3966 QEVWIFDKPDVY
+3966 QEVWIFERPDVY
-3978 APTAFTPNN
+3978 APTAFTPNG

-4012 WGVKIFETNNMS
+4012 WGVKIFETNDMS
-4024 KNWDGTINGVRAPL
+4024 KNWDGTINNVRAPL

-4052 VKITRKGMVSLIRN
+4052 VKITKKGMVSLLRY

>member
-1 MRKLFLYIVA
+1 LKKVYLYIVSLLVA
-11 VILSISSYAQVTI
+11 LNSFGQVTI

-43 LDATNWCGAP
+43 LDATNWCGGP
-53 NNKFELW
+53 TNKFELW
-60 ISASGFTAN
+60 ISASGFTTN
-69 DSIKIGTYNSAWARF
+69 DSIKIGTYNSSWARF

-91 NYATFGSHSYKVKTT
+91 NYSTFGSHSYKVKTT
-106 SPATEVISTGTI
+106 SPATEVLSTGTI

-143 ADTAYGGC
+143 ADTSYGGC

-179 SDNVSQSNLTF
+179 ADIVSQSNLTF

-195 TVVNLTT
+195 TVINLTT

-224 LTNTRTNLNIGVSGS
+224 LTNTKTNLNIGVSGS

-254 TGTSGIEFNHPS
+254 TGISGIESNHPAC
-266 SIYKINWGDNQVDS
+266 IYKINWGDNEIDS

-286 MSRRVGNTITLY
+286 MSRRIGNTITIY
-298 HDYLNASCG
+298 HPYRNASCG
-307 QPNDRY
+307 LPNDRY
-313 RLEISIKSGILSQ
+313 RLEISVKSGILSQ

-346 FAYIYRKPIA
+346 FAYIYSKPIA

-393 INGVVVQGPGLTRN
+393 INGVVVQGPGPTRN

-413 SPGQYTIE
+413 SPGQYTVE

-458 SICTGQI
+458 SICTGQT

-500 SASSTNPQI
+500 TASSTNPQI

-589 GTGVTGSDYAFVS
+589 GTGVTSSDYAFVS

-625 TVNGDCSGS
+625 TVNGNCSGS

-645 IPVLTAPTAQSIC
+645 KPVLTAPTAQSIC

-678 WTAAAT
+678 WTVAAT

-712 TVTYVITPTL
+712 TVTYTITPTL

-742 ANATRVICSGETFTF
+742 ANTTRVICSGDAFTFTA
-757 SATNNQPTTIVP
+757 SNNPPTTIIP
-769 TNTTYTWTVV
+769 STTTYTWTVV
-779 DNANVTGESSQSSA
+779 DNANITGESNQSTP
-793 QSSVSQTLTNTTNVA
+793 QPNVSQTLTNTTNVA
-808 QQVVYTVTPTSGAT
+808 QQVVYTVTPTSTAT
-822 GNCVGNTFTVT
+822 GACVGNTFTITVT
-833 VTINPKASISNL
+833 VNPKASISDK
-845 TTQICSGQSFTVT
+845 TTQVCSGIGFTVT
-858 PGGGNDLIPSATLYS
+858 PGGGADLIPSATLYS
-873 WSAPTVTG
+873 WSAPIVTG

-894 VNGTLSNPT
+894 VNGTLTNPT
-903 SSAQT
+903 NSAQT

-935 TLSVTAT
+935 PLSVTAS

-951 SQLSVTGADTYSWSP
+951 SQLTATGADTYSWSP
-966 ATGLS
+966 STGLS
-971 ATTGTPVTATL
+971 ATTGSPVTATL
-982 TNNTSSNTT
+982 TNNTNSNTT

-1004 CIRSATT
+1004 CTKNVNT

-1016 PLPTVN
+1016 PLPSVN

-1050 NITSGGVFTPNG
+1050 NITSSGLFTPNG
-1062 TGTFTVTY
+1062 TGSFTVTY

-1087 TVINPTNANAG
+1087 TVINPTNADAG
-1098 ADRSFCLN
+1098 VDRSFCAN

-1115 PNGGTWSGTNVT
+1115 PNGGTWSGSAYVT

-1134 TQVGS
+1134 TQVGTY
-1139 FTLTYSFG
+1139 TLTYSFG
-1147 TGTCQTSDQ
+1147 TGTCLTSDQ
-1156 VVITVYES
+1156 MVVTVNPK
-1164 PVIPAQSQT
+1164 PVVPAQTQT
-1173 ICSEGTFTVSPV
+1173 ICSEGTFTVTPV
-1185 DNGSTTI
+1185 DNAPTTI
-1192 VPTNTTFT
+1192 IPANTTYT
-1200 WTVATNTNVSGQ
+1200 WTVATNTNVTGQ
-1212 SAQATPQ
+1212 SNQTTPQ

-1224 TLTNLTNVTQT
+1224 TLTNLTNQVQT

-1252 NTFTITVTVSPK
+1252 NPFTITVTVNPK
-1264 PTINAQTTSSC
+1264 PSINAQTTSSC
-1275 SGTAFTFTPANGS
+1275 SGAGFSFAPANGS
-1288 GNIVPTNTTYIWT
+1288 GNIVPTNTTYTWT

-1346 GSAFTLTV
+1346 GSSFTLTV
-1354 TVNPKPVVPAQT
+1354 TINPKPFVPAQT
-1366 QEICSGGT
+1366 ETICSGGT
-1374 FTVTPTDNAPTTII
+1374 FTVSPVDNAPTTII
-1388 PSNTTYTWTVATN
+1388 PANTRYTWTVATN
-1401 ASVTGQSNQTNPQS
+1401 ASVTGQSNQATPQS

-1423 NTNQVQTVV
+1423 LTNQVQTVV

-1460 VVPAQSQTI
+1460 VVPAQTQTI
-1469 CSGGTFTVTPA
+1469 CSGGTFTLTPT
-1480 NAQPTTIIPTGTTYT
+1480 NAQPTTIIPANTTYT

-1501 PNVTG
+1501 PSVTG

-1511 VPQSSISQTLTNAT
+1511 SPQSSISQTLTNTT

-1537 TSGAQGGCVGSSFT
+1537 TSGAQGGC
-1551 LTVTLSSRPSIANK
+1551 L
-1565 EATIC
+1565 
-1570 GGTAFTV
+1570 
-1577 SPQNGGS
+1577 
-1584 EVVPAG
+1584 
-1590 TVYTWTV
+1590 
-1597 VPNANVSGESNQAT
+1597 
-1611 PQSTISQTLTN
+1611 
-1622 TTNQVQ
+1622 
-1628 TVVYTVTPSVNGACA
+1628 
-1643 GNTFTV
+1643 GNT
-1649 TVTVNPTPII
+1649 
-1659 PAQTQTIC
+1659 
-1667 SGGTFTVSPVDNGST
+1667 
-1682 TIVPS
+1682 
-1687 NTTYTWTVATNT
+1687 
-1699 NVSGQSAQATPQSS
+1699 
-1713 ISQTLTNLTNV
+1713 
-1724 TQTVVYTVTPTS
+1724 
-1736 GAQGSCVGSTFT
+1736 
-1748 ITVTVSPKPS
+1748 
-1758 INAQTTSSCSGTAFT
+1758 
-1773 FTPANGSGN
+1773 
-1782 IVPTNTSYTWTTPTV
+1782 
-1797 TGSVTGGASGSGTSI
+1797 
-1812 TGTLT
+1812 
-1817 NPTNQPQ
+1817 
-1824 TATYTVT
+1824 
-1831 PTSGSCGGSAFTLTV
+1831 FTLTV
-1846 TVNPKPVVPAQTQE
+1846 TV
-1860 ICSGGTFTV
+1860 
-1869 SLTDNATTTIIP
+1869 
-1881 SNTTY
+1881 
-1886 TWTVAANANV
+1886 
-1896 SGQSAQASP
+1896 
-1905 QSSISQTL
+1905 
-1913 TNNTNQVQTVV
+1913 
-1924 YTVTPTSGAQGSCVG
+1924 
-1939 STFTITVTVNPK
+1939 
-1951 PVVPAQSQTI
+1951 
-1961 CSGGTFTVTPAN
+1961 
-1973 AQPTTIIPTGTT
+1973 
-1985 YTWTVVD
+1985 
-1992 NPNVTGESDQASPQS
+1992 
-2007 SISQTLT
+2007 
-2014 NATNQSQQVVYTVT
+2014 
-2028 PTSGAQGGCVGSP
+2028 
-2041 FTLTV
+2041 
-2046 TISPKPTVQDTTT
+2046 SPKPTVQDTTT
-2059 AICSGA
+2059 TICSGA
-2065 TFTVTPTGGNGNIVP
+2065 TFTVTPIGGNGNIVP

-2107 ITGTLTNNTNQVQTV
+2107 ISGTLTNNTNQVQTV
-2122 VYTVTPSVNGACVG
+2122 VYTVTPSVNGACIG

-2150 VPVQTQTICSGAT
+2150 VPAQTQTICSEGT

-2178 ANTTYTWTVQAN
+2178 ANTTYTWTVALN
-2190 NNIIGE
+2190 NNILGE
-2196 SNQSSPQSVISQQLT
+2196 SNQTNPQSVISQQLT
-2211 NTSTTVQTVIYTVT
+2211 NTSTSVQTVLYTII

-2231 GSCVGSTFTATI
+2231 GNCVGSSFNATI
-2243 TVNPDAKAQ
+2243 TVNPDARAQ

-2257 TIGCVPYRLRDHITL
+2257 TIGCVPYRLRDHVTL
-2272 VPHINA
+2272 VPHTNA
-2278 NNQPQFRWYAD
+2278 NSQPEFMWYAD

-2297 TVPNYSITQPG
+2297 TVPNYSITQPA
-2308 DTVVLKLFAKS
+2308 DTVVLKLFARS
-2319 LHGCKDD
+2319 LHGCKND
-2326 SVSVTIYTIE
+2326 SVSVTIYTIQ

-2341 FTTSVDTACGPAT
+2341 FTLSRDTACGPAS

-2360 TVPIGV
+2360 TVPLNV
-2366 INGSSYSWNFGN
+2366 INGSTYSWNFGN

-2383 QVQPG
+2383 QAQPG
-2388 NITFQ
+2388 SIVFQ
-2393 PHPNHT
+2393 PNPTRT
-2399 DTTYQITLTVTT
+2399 DTTYIITLSVTT

-2422 LIRPRPLALFQPD
+2422 LIRPQPLALFQPD

-2457 AYGSANRY
+2457 AYGASNKY

-2475 TVTDNRT
+2475 TVLDNRT

-2542 VNNSVGGSSYTIDF
+2542 VNNSVGGSSYTINF

-2562 YITNQSN
+2562 YITNRSN
-2569 DTITHVFVNPGTY
+2569 DTINHVFVNPGTY

-2656 IYTTAGTYTI
+2656 IYSTAGTYTI

-2684 RRQVTINPVP
+2684 QRQVTINPVP

-2727 ILSASGSVLFSTT
+2727 VLSSSGSVLFSTT

-2753 YQLKMIGYNAQ
+2753 YQVKMIGYNAQ

-2774 TVHTAPSVSYA
+2774 TVHVAPLVSFSVP
-2785 VADTVYCGPS
+2785 DTVYCGSS

-2809 GTTAYQWFVNGIAQS
+2809 GTTAYQWYVNGTLQS
-2824 TNPTSFTHTFTIPGT
+2824 TNPTSFSYFFTIPT
-2839 ATTPLVYTVRLVA
+2839 SATTPLVYTVRLVA

-2866 ITMLPAGQ
+2866 ITLLPAGQ
-2874 VNQPLS
+2874 VNQPAN
-2880 QLVCNGNTV
+2880 QLVCNGNSV
-2889 SQTTF
+2889 PQTSF
-2894 STLNSGGTTTYSW
+2894 STLNTGGTTTYAW
-2907 INSLPPIGLSAS
+2907 TNSLAAIGLTATGAGS
-2919 GNGNVPSFVAINN
+2919 VPSFTAINT
-2932 GLAPSIATVTVTPT
+2932 GFSPSIATVTVTPT
-2946 FSFGGRSCVGS
+2946 FAFGGRSCVGS
-2957 PKDYSITVNPPAQVD
+2957 PKDYTITVNPPAQVD

-2979 CNEQLTSVN
+2979 CNGQLTSVN
-2988 FTSSN
+2988 FTTSN
-2993 IGGTTT
+2993 TSGTTT

-3027 GSSPVVATIVVTPS
+3027 GTSPVVATITVTPS
-3041 YTNGGVTCSGSSKTF
+3041 YTNGGLTCTGSSKTF
-3056 TITVLPTAAMDQP
+3056 TITVLPTAEMDQP
-3069 ADQVVCSGS
+3069 ANQVACSGS
-3078 TVAYSF
+3078 TVSF
-3084 TSPVSGGTVSYRW
+3084 SFASPVTGGTVSYRW
-3097 VNSNPTIGLASAGT
+3097 VNNNPTIGLAATGT
-3111 GNAGSF
+3111 GSSGSF

-3122 STTPA
+3122 SNSPA
-3127 VATITVTPTFIY
+3127 TATITVTPTFTF
-3139 NGISCDGPSK
+3139 NGRSCDGPTK
-3149 TFTITVNPN
+3149 TFTITINPN
-3158 GQVQQPQSQVK
+3158 GQVVQPQSQVK
-3169 CNGDLALGTRFTTLQ
+3169 CNGDLALGTQFTTLL
-3184 SGGVV
+3184 SGGNVTY
-3189 SYAWTNS
+3189 SWTNS

-3208 DIDSFRVVNSGN
+3208 NIDSFRVVNTGN
-3220 APVIATINVV
+3220 APVVATITVT
-3230 PTFTNGGI
+3230 PTFTNGGV
-3238 SCSGP
+3238 SCVGP

-3255 IVNAV
+3255 TVNPV

-3272 PIVFTSPT
+3272 PIQFTSPT
-3280 TGGTIVYSWVN
+3280 TGGTIIYSWVN
-3291 TNTAIGLAASGIGT
+3291 SNTAIGLGTSGVGN
-3305 IPSFTAINATS
+3305 IPSFTAINSTS
-3316 VPVIATITVTP
+3316 VPIIATITVTP
-3327 TYTNAG
+3327 TYSNG
-3333 VSCVGTPRSFTITV
+3333 GISCAGTPRSFTITV

-3377 DTYQWLLNNIQ
+3377 DTYQWLLNNVQ
-3388 FSTLQNP
+3388 FSTLQTP
-3395 PPMVLTQAG
+3395 PPMILSQAG

-3436 AQFSVNTN
+3436 GQFSVNAN
-3444 TADTLFACKQLSV
+3444 TADTLFACKQLTA
-3457 QINNSSYLNNPGN
+3457 QINNNSYLNSPGN
-3470 TTGLTYQ
+3470 VSGLTYQ
-3477 WYLNNQLQA
+3477 WYLNNQLFSTA
-3486 VSLNPVFQL
+3486 LNPVFQL
-3495 QNSSYTRDSLIVIKL
+3495 QNNSNVRDSLVIIKL
-3510 IVSSG
+3510 LVSSG
-3515 AGCIDSVKRWVR
+3515 AGCIDSVKKWVR
-3527 LYPEPLASFVMNG
+3527 LYPEPFASFIING

-3555 VQNISQVK
+3555 IQNTSLVK
-3563 TPGQFSWSIY
+3563 APGQYAWSIY
-3573 NRTAASPSHGVLISN
+3573 NRTAASPANGVIISN
-3588 LNAATPTFTF
+3588 ASAVTPTFTF

-3615 TSPDGCSKDTVISQ
+3615 TSPDGCVKDTVISQ
-3629 VVFARPIVNFRV
+3629 VVFARPIVNYRI

-3646 CTGNLNV
+3646 CTGTLNV
-3653 SFLDLSLSPTS
+3653 SFLDLSTSPTS

-3678 VSTLPAVSH
+3678 ISTLPAVLH
-3687 IYSNYGAY
+3687 TYSQYGVY
-3695 FPSLYVTNARG
+3695 YPSLYVTNARG
-3706 CISDTMRKRIVVFGA
+3706 CVSDTMKKRIIVFGA
-3721 PVADFTASS
+3721 PVADFTVTS
-3730 PVCVGTPVTFTNISQ
+3730 PVCVGTPITFTNTSQ
-3745 LGWGSTQFSQM
+3745 LGWGSTQFSQL

-3763 NTSTLIT
+3763 TVSTAVT
-3770 PTHTYLN
+3770 PTHTYN
-3777 PGTYTVS
+3777 QPGTYTVS
-3784 LTVKSDSSCVAKTKT
+3784 LTVKSDSSCVTNTKT
-3799 MTITISGKP
+3799 RTVTISGKP
-3808 KADFIY
+3808 KADFLY
-3814 SNSCVGAPVQF
+3814 SNSCVGAPIQF

-3835 SGYSVVGW
+3835 NGFTVVGW
-3843 SFGNGLES
+3843 NFGNGSQS
-3851 LQTNPVI
+3851 LQTNPII

-3864 TYTAQLIVSGISCP
+3864 TYTVQLIVGGVACP
-3878 QLRDTARKT
+3878 QLRDTIRK
-3887 ITVTVPRRD
+3887 IINVTVPRRD
-3896 SIYPRIFASKL
+3896 SIYPRILASKL

-3921 LWVPPIGLSHP
+3921 LWTPPLGLSHP
-3932 TRAVTD
+3932 TRSITD

-3952 ISIKDTSGCVNNDQ
+3952 ITIRDTSGCVNNDQ
-3966 QEVWIFDKPDVY
+3966 QEVWIFEKPDVY
-3978 APTAFTPNN
+3978 APTAFTPNG

-3992 VFIPFYINIKSL
+3992 IFIPFYINIKSL

-4012 WGVKIFETNNMS
+4012 WGVKIFETNDMS
-4024 KNWDGTINGVRAPL
+4024 KHWDGTINGSRAPL
-4038 ETYTWVVECYDVNG
+4038 ETYSWVVECYDVNG
-4052 VKITRKGMVSLIRN
+4052 VKIVRKGMVSLLRY